1 MTCLTRREQY
11 SAAHRMF
18 RPELSDEE
26 NMIVCGKCSNHL
38 WHTHNYLLMVAVKG
52 EPHTATGYFIN
63 ATRHK
68 EIMKDRVIVKFDKK
82 NMNLKMD
89 FMTDKAATGKKLAIT
104 IWDEPEIPL
113 AEEGATPHCV
123 RMEEGATL
131 HCMRTEEGATLHCV
145 RTEEGATLHC
155 VRMEE
160 GATLYCVRMEET
172 ENNYVEYYGELWK
185 NLMTAAES
193 CLTATTR

>member
-1 MTCLTRREQY
+1 
-11 SAAHRMF
+11 
-18 RPELSDEE
+18 
-26 NMIVCGKCSNHL
+26 
-38 WHTHNYLLMVAVKG
+38 
-52 EPHTATGYFIN
+52 
-63 ATRHK
+63 
-68 EIMKDRVIVKFDKK
+68 
-82 NMNLKMD
+82 
-89 FMTDKAATGKKLAIT
+89 MTDKAATGKKLAIT

-131 HCMRTEEGATLHCV
+131 YCVRAEEGATPHCV
-145 RTEEGATLHC
+145 R
-155 VRMEE
+155 VK
-160 GATLYCVRMEET
+160 ET

>member
-1 MTCLTRREQY
+1 
-11 SAAHRMF
+11 
-18 RPELSDEE
+18 
-26 NMIVCGKCSNHL
+26 
-38 WHTHNYLLMVAVKG
+38 
-52 EPHTATGYFIN
+52 
-63 ATRHK
+63 
-68 EIMKDRVIVKFDKK
+68 
-82 NMNLKMD
+82 
-89 FMTDKAATGKKLAIT
+89 
-104 IWDEPEIPL
+104 
-113 AEEGATPHCV
+113 
-123 RMEEGATL
+123 
-131 HCMRTEEGATLHCV
+131 RTEEGATLQCV

>member
-1 MTCLTRREQY
+1 
-11 SAAHRMF
+11 
-18 RPELSDEE
+18 
-26 NMIVCGKCSNHL
+26 
-38 WHTHNYLLMVAVKG
+38 
-52 EPHTATGYFIN
+52 
-63 ATRHK
+63 
-68 EIMKDRVIVKFDKK
+68 
-82 NMNLKMD
+82 

-113 AEEGATPHCV
+113 AEEGATP
-123 RMEEGATL
+123 
-131 HCMRTEEGATLHCV
+131 
-145 RTEEGATLHC
+145 HC